1 MAKVSSVDN
10 SVTELNSKLDQKV
23 SRLNSKLDVILQSL
37 SHQSGPSV
45 AERESQLNQLISIRV
60 KHTVEEL
67 DSKYDAL
74 VDNYLNTIS
83 SMLKV
88 HEDLVYATNDLIKKN
103 HVRHEKKIQR
113 LEKEIWKKDEM
124 NLII

>member
-23 SRLNSKLDVILQSL
+23 SRLDSKLDAMLQSL
-37 SHQSGPSV
+37 SQKSGPSTT
-45 AERESQLNQLISIRV
+45 EREAHLDQLISIRL
-60 KHTVEEL
+60 KNTVEQI

-88 HEDLVYATNDLIKKN
+88 HDDLVSATNKLIK
-103 HVRHEKKIQR
+103 
-113 LEKEIWKKDEM
+113 
-124 NLII
+124 